1 MFLSL
6 KLSGLIEPHITVTAD
21 YAFALEVLAS
31 LLGLAYVLLMARHNI
46 WAWLAS
52 GSGAAI
58 YAWLLWQDQLPMQAL
73 LHLSYIALAGVG
85 WYQWR
90 QANTATQTA
99 IERMSL
105 DEHLLVI
112 GLGSALTVMV
122 AFVLNSEELSQSPW
136 LESATTVFALIVTWM
151 VVKQRIENWLYWI
164 VIDLTTAMLFWQ
176 TNHTPMSLLYLIY
189 TAIAL
194 YGYWYWRLLYLNQK
208 KLASASTLIDSSAP
222 LSAKTREADDK

>member
-1 MFLSL
+1 M
-6 KLSGLIEPHITVTAD
+6 TAD
-21 YAFALEVLAS
+21 YALEVLAS

-105 DEHLLVI
+105 NEHFLVI
-112 GLGSALTVMV
+112 GFGIALTLIV
-122 AFVLNSEELSQSPW
+122 AYILTTERLSQSPL

-164 VIDLTTAMLFWQ
+164 VIDLATALLFWQ
-176 TNHTPMSLLYLIY
+176 TNHTPMSLLYLVY
-189 TAIAL
+189 TGIAV
-194 YGYWYWRLLYLNQK
+194 YGYWYWRHLYLNQR
-208 KLASASTLIDSSAP
+208 KLATASTHPDNWDPISAT
-222 LSAKTREADDK
+222 AITTDDKGF

>member
-1 MFLSL
+1 M
-6 KLSGLIEPHITVTAD
+6 TAD
-21 YAFALEVLAS
+21 YALEVLAS

-73 LHLSYIALAGVG
+73 LHLGYIVLAGLG
-85 WYQWR
+85 WHQWR
-90 QANTATQTA
+90 QVNSDTHTG
-99 IERMSL
+99 ISRMSL
-105 DEHLLVI
+105 DDHLLVI
-112 GLGSALTVMV
+112 GLGSALTMMS
-122 AFVLNSEELSQSPW
+122 AFVLNSEGLSQSPW
-136 LESATTVFALIVTWM
+136 LDSATTVFAFIVTWM

-164 VIDLTTAMLFWQ
+164 VIDITTAVLFWQ

-194 YGYWYWRLLYLNQK
+194 YGYWYWRHLYLNQR
-208 KLASASTLIDSSAP
+208 KLATASTHPDN
-222 LSAKTREADDK
+222 